1 MASSMFA
8 SSPSASLGFPKPSE
22 NVGKNV
28 GNKSIYDQSLSEMLA
43 TTPIRNILVPKSLLV
58 VQARENVATLLQKL
72 RDSQLRCAVV
82 YDTENLFIG
91 FVDAL
96 DVATHVLN
104 VTDWA
109 RDVTQESFKILDWQ
123 AQRFVIECSGTLIN
137 SSFGNPFQT
146 ITPDTLLRD
155 AVSLMS
161 TGIHRLAVV
170 ENGNLVNIMS
180 QWDVLMLLL
189 ARVSFLGTS
198 IEKTILDAGLIRSGV
213 LTVPD
218 NTDVVEV
225 IKYLNDNQLSGA
237 PLVDNTGKISGNFSA
252 TDLLNLT
259 EVNFPL
265 LTLSVREFFYR
276 VNGFLKPPI
285 VCKRSDTVE
294 ALLLKMAC
302 YGIHRVY
309 VVDEY
314 FVPIG
319 VITLTDIMKFLLFVE
334 PRVLPPIPT
343 IQSH

>member
-1 MASSMFA
+1 MFA
-8 SSPSASLGFPKPSE
+8 SSPTASLGFPKSSE
-22 NVGKNV
+22 IVGKSVENE
-28 GNKSIYDQSLSEMLA
+28 SIYDHSLSELLA
-43 TTPIRNILVPKSLLV
+43 TTPIRNILVPKNLLV
-58 VQARENVATLLQKL
+58 VQARENVTTLLQKL

-109 RDVTQESFKILDWQ
+109 LDITQESFKVLDWQ

-137 SSFGNPFQT
+137 TSKGNPFQT
-146 ITPDTLLRD
+146 ITPDTLMRD
-155 AVSLMS
+155 AVALMS

-198 IEKTILDAGLIRSGV
+198 IEKTVLDAGLVRSAV

-225 IKYLNDNQLSGA
+225 IKFMNDNQISGV
-237 PLVDNTGKISGNFSA
+237 PLVDDIGKITGNFSA

-265 LTLSVREFFYR
+265 LTLSVSEFLFR

-285 VCKRSDTVE
+285 VCRRSDTVE
-294 ALLLKMAC
+294 TLLLKMAC
-302 YGIHRVY
+302 YGVHRIY
-309 VVDEY
+309 VIDEY

-334 PRVLPPIPT
+334 PRLLPPVPT
-343 IQSH
+343 IQSN